1 MVTEDHV
8 QVRVTGTLTC
18 IDEDG
23 ARPLTADE
31 FHSVMDRIAE
41 HLDNESEITDPG
53 TWGQASTGDMEVHFV
68 LADPVGGPELN
79 QRVGS
84 IIRRMGEE
92 VDLIWPT
99 KPSGAT
105 HGVSG
110 TMLAQ
115 SAPDLRTGSCVT
127 TPAP

>member
-1 MVTEDHV
+1 MTTKDHV

-18 IDEDG
+18 VDEDG

-31 FHSVMDRIAE
+31 FHDVMDRIAE
-41 HLDNESEITDPG
+41 HLDDEPEITDAG
-53 TWGQASTGDMEVHFV
+53 TWGQASTGNMEVHFV

-79 QRVGS
+79 QQVGS

-92 VDLIWPT
+92 VDLIWPA
-99 KPSGAT
+99 KPSGAARS
-105 HGVSG
+105 VSG

-115 SAPDLRTGSCVT
+115 TRQICELVA
-127 TPAP
+127 A

>member
-1 MVTEDHV
+1 M

-31 FHSVMDRIAE
+31 FHDVMDRIAE
-41 HLDNESEITDPG
+41 HLDNEAEITDPG
-53 TWGQASTGDMEVHFV
+53 TWGQASTGNMEIHFV
-68 LADPVGGPELN
+68 LADPVAGPELN

-92 VDLIWPT
+92 VGLIWPT
-99 KPSGAT
+99 RPGRAT
-105 HGVSG
+105 RSVSG

-115 SAPDLRTGSCVT
+115 TRQVCELVA
-127 TPAP
+127 A